1 MSTVARTS
9 AAIGPSLG
17 DVYRF
22 NVEDYERLV
31 GCGVLDEDAP
41 IELLDGVI
49 IRKMPKGP
57 RHSKCLI
64 RCRRHLERLIPGDG
78 FHIRTESPVRLP
90 EFSEPEPDVSVA
102 RGDDERY
109 TDRHPGP
116 SDVVL
121 IVEIAEASLTRDRV
135 AKRDVYAQAGL
146 PVYWIVNLIER
157 RVEVYS
163 DPRDGAYATTS
174 VVGEGDSVELVVDGA
189 AWGRVEVAAILP

>member
-1 MSTVARTS
+1 MVAPTSTPV
-9 AAIGPSLG
+9 GPSLG

-22 NVEDYERLV
+22 SVEDYERLV

-78 FHIRTESPVRLP
+78 FHVRTETPVRLP

-121 IVEIAEASLTRDRV
+121 IVEIAEASLARDRV
-135 AKRDVYAQAGL
+135 AKRDVYARAGI
-146 PVYWIVNLIER
+146 PNYWVVNLVDR

-163 DPRDGAYATTS
+163 DPKDAAYSTTS
-174 VVGEGDSVELVVDGA
+174 VAGETDSVDLVVDGEV
-189 AWGRVEVAAILP
+189 WGRVEVSAILP